1 MSPDSQRIR
10 PTRPAPA
17 IPQGLSRT
25 NNNRRSAPQPPRRQ
39 SAVEGEQQQQQI
51 QPQAAPRR
59 SAPNLERQDSVED
72 NTNVRNERVTSKNF
86 FYAQIS
92 QSFFPL
98 FLVLVD
104 LSVQSFLDNA
114 RQ

>member
-39 SAVEGEQQQQQI
+39 SAAEGEQQQT

-59 SAPNLERQDSVED
+59 SAPNLERQNSVED
-72 NTNVRNERVTSKNF
+72 NTNVRN
-86 FYAQIS
+86 
-92 QSFFPL
+92 
-98 FLVLVD
+98 
-104 LSVQSFLDNA
+104 
-114 RQ
+114 